1 MKQKLSGLYPFTSI
15 YRSLSM
21 KSAHPL
27 RTRLE
32 FFALIWRVILSVL
45 GLASGWYFHNW
56 LLGAGIF
63 VFAQITYGFF
73 AIGWLRLILGKEG
86 YNRIA
91 VEIALEDQLPP
102 E

>member
-1 MKQKLSGLYPFTSI
+1 
-15 YRSLSM
+15 M

-32 FFALIWRVILSVL
+32 FFAVIWRVILSAI
-45 GLASGWYFHNW
+45 GLATGWYFNDW

-63 VFAQITYGFF
+63 VFAQMTYGFF

-86 YNRIA
+86 YTRMA
-91 VEIALEDQLPP
+91 VEITLEDERPS

>member
-1 MKQKLSGLYPFTSI
+1 
-15 YRSLSM
+15 M

-86 YNRIA
+86 YTRIA
-91 VEIALEDQLPP
+91 VEIALEDELPP